1 MIIPPPINYGE
12 NNPPLKTSA
21 ASAAVDKMDDT
32 FITVVYTYI
41 YIYIDISMNQYIY
54 IYTDI

>member
-1 MIIPPPINYGE
+1 MIIPPPINNGENNPPLQYGMIIPPPINYGE

-32 FITVVYTYI
+32 FITAVCMI
-41 YIYIDISMNQYIY
+41 
-54 IYTDI
+54 